1 MMVRVVFGGDV
12 MLGRG
17 VADRIERCSLDYP
30 LGAVAGLMRQA
41 DLAVVNLE
49 CAVSAA
55 IRRWSGAPKA
65 YYFRAPPAAAR
76 ALAAAGV
83 GLASLANNHVLDYG
97 VRGLRDTIDALDREG
112 IAHAGAG
119 TDRDAALAPALVERH
134 GIRFGM
140 AAFCDHQRDFAAAGG
155 RPGIAWLDLEQEAAA
170 LDAFERALAPLR
182 AAGVDW
188 PILSLHWGPNMV
200 PRPSPRFRR
209 LARGAVEMGWK
220 IVYGHSAHVFQGIE
234 LHAGSPIL
242 YAAGDLVDDYAV
254 DPDLRNDRQL
264 LFELEL
270 EDGALRRILLHP
282 VALKA
287 CRARPADAAQAA
299 WTGRGM
305 GELCAEL
312 GTRLDAG
319 ALPWTITPRTAP
331 YPAPSSG

>member
-17 VADRIERCSLDYP
+17 VGDRIERFGPEYP

-49 CAVSAA
+49 CAVTAA

-65 YYFRAPPAAAR
+65 YYFRAPLVAAR
-76 ALAAAGV
+76 TLAAAGV
-83 GLASLANNHVLDYG
+83 GLVSLANNHVLDFG
-97 VRGLRDTIDALDREG
+97 VRGLRETIDALDREG

-119 TDRDAALAPALVERH
+119 ADRDAALAPALVDRH
-134 GIRFGM
+134 GLRFGM
-140 AAFCDHQRDFAAAGG
+140 AAFCDHQRDFAAASH
-155 RPGIAWLDLEQEAAA
+155 RPGIAWLDLEQEAGA
-170 LDAFERALAPLR
+170 LDAFGRALALLR

-200 PRPSPRFRR
+200 ARPSARFRR
-209 LARGAVEMGWK
+209 LARGAVEIGWK

-234 LHAGSPIL
+234 LHDGSPIL

-254 DPDLRNDRQL
+254 DPTLRNDRQL

-282 VALKA
+282 LAIA
-287 CRARPADAAQAA
+287 DCRASPADAAQAG
-299 WTGRGM
+299 WSGRRM

-319 ALPWTITPRTAP
+319 ALPWTIAPRTAP